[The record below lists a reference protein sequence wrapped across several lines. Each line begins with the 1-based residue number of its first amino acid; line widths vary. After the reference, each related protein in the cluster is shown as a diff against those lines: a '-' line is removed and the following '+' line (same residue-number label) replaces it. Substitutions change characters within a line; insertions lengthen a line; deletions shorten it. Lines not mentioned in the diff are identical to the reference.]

1 MDINQILPLLMKGK
15 LGEREAALL
24 NATKSSDPAVL
35 GDLLTQ
41 MYKQKKP
48 QVHLYALLKKIMPAQ
63 TPGQVIKYFD
73 TLNDNR

>member
-1 MDINQILPLLMKGK
+1 MDINQILPFMKGK

-48 QVHLYALLKKIMPAQ
+48 QVNLYALLKKIMPAQ
-63 TPGQVIKYFD
+63 TLGQVIKYFD

>member
-48 QVHLYALLKKIMPAQ
+48 QVSLYALLKKIMPAQ
-63 TPGQVIKYFD
+63 TLGQVIKYFD

>member
-35 GDLLTQ
+35 GDILTQ

-48 QVHLYALLKKIMPAQ
+48 QVNLYALLKKIMPAQ
-63 TPGQVIKYFD
+63 TLGQVIKYFD

>member
-1 MDINQILPLLMKGK
+1 MENNQILLLLLMGK

-48 QVHLYALLKKIMPAQ
+48 QVNLYALLKKIMPAQ
-63 TPGQVIKYFD
+63 TLGQVIKYFD

>member
-48 QVHLYALLKKIMPAQ
+48 QINLYALLKKIMPAQ
-63 TPGQVIKYFD
+63 TLGQVIKYFD

>member
-48 QVHLYALLKKIMPAQ
+48 QVNLYALLKKIMPAQ
-63 TPGQVIKYFD
+63 TLGQVIKYFD

>member
-48 QVHLYALLKKIMPAQ
+48 QVNLYALLKKIMPAQ
-63 TPGQVIKYFD
+63 TLGQVIKYFE